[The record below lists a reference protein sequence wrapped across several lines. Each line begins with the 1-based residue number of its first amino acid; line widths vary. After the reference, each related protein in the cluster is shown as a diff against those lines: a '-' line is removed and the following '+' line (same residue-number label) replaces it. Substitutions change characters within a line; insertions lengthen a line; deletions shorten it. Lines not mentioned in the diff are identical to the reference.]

1 MHDATVEFQDD
12 GGGCARPPV
21 DEGVRAHSTRCYRSP
36 PRVSKVITVLS
47 GGVGAARLLRALSV
61 VVDPREITAV
71 VNVGDDLVLNGLTI
85 CPDLDTITYTLAGL
99 NNDEL
104 GWGLLGESWR
114 VMDELEQL
122 GGASWFRLGDR
133 DLATHLYRS
142 QRLSEGATKTQVTAE
157 LCDHHGVALRVLP
170 VTDDVVATQFDTD
183 VGRLNFQEY
192 FVRHHH
198 DVKVAAID
206 IVGALEA
213 RATQEVIESLA
224 SASRIVIAPSNPL
237 ISIDPILRVGG
248 VRAMLERRRDDVVAV
263 SPIIDGRALKGPA
276 DRLLADMGHDVS
288 CVGVVDFYK
297 GLVGTWIIDEAD
309 ASRADVIRSRGVKV
323 IVTTTIMADAHNAQ
337 RLAHAVIS

>member
-1 MHDATVEFQDD
+1 M
-12 GGGCARPPV
+12 
-21 DEGVRAHSTRCYRSP
+21 
-36 PRVSKVITVLS
+36 ITVLS
-47 GGVGAARLLRALSV
+47 GGVGAARLLHALSD
-61 VVDPREITAV
+61 VVDPQEITAV

-104 GWGLLGESWR
+104 GWGLAGESWR
-114 VMDELEQL
+114 VMDELEEL

-142 QRLSEGATKTQVTAE
+142 QRLSEGATKSQVTKE
-157 LCDHHGVALRVLP
+157 LSAHHGVAIRLLP
-170 VTDDVVATQFDTD
+170 VTDDTLATQFDTD
-183 VGRLNFQEY
+183 LGRLNFQEY

-198 DVKVAAID
+198 DVKVTAID
-206 IVGALEA
+206 IVGAEQA
-213 RATQEVIESLA
+213 RATGDVIESLTT
-224 SASRIVIAPSNPL
+224 ASRIVIAPSNPL

-248 VRAMLERRRDDVVAV
+248 VREVLERRREDVVAV
-263 SPIIDGRALKGPA
+263 SPIIDGHALKGPA
-276 DRLLADMGHDVS
+276 DRLLAEMGHDVS

-309 ASRADVIRSRGVKV
+309 AQQADIIRSRGVEV
-323 IVTTTIMADAHNAQ
+323 IVTTTIMADPQNAR